1 MKVNKLVLAV
11 VLCIQAASQT
21 LLADATTEQI
31 EALKQ
36 QIEQLTTK
44 VLALE
49 QQATAAKAQATPP
62 ASADSRLD
70 QLDQQ
75 VRVLECKR
83 ELDQET
89 ATEKAKQTPRVSFGA
104 NGFAVSSADSN
115 YTFRVRGYVQADAR
129 FYPSDRVDTTATDTF
144 LIRRARPIFEGTA
157 AGKLDYRVMLDFGA
171 QSSLSSANNA
181 LLQDAYATLRLWPGL
196 QIQGG
201 KFKEP
206 VGLERLQSGAN
217 LLFIER
223 AYPTQLVPN
232 RDVGFQLQGDLFADT
247 LRYEIGAFNG
257 VADGGSGDFET
268 ADNDKDVAGR
278 LFAQPFKNAHL
289 DALRGLGFGV
299 AGTTGNQEGAL
310 RPFVSSGLQRFFTY
324 RTSTATT
331 QPNVLAAGGHWRVV
345 PQAYYYW
352 GPFGLLAE
360 YAVSSSE
367 VRQSGGGTGAGQQQ
381 RLTHTAWQV
390 AASYFVTGEQNSFR
404 AVAPKR
410 AATFS
415 EGSGWG
421 ALELAARVGQLNVD
435 KDAFPVYS
443 DPAKSAS
450 GAFSYALGANWHL
463 NRNLKLSLNWE
474 HTTFDAPS
482 GNPYH
487 DNHEDVILTRAQFSF

>member
-1 MKVNKLVLAV
+1 MKVNKLVLAIA
-11 VLCIQAASQT
+11 LGTQAASHT
-21 LLADATTEQI
+21 SLADTTTDQI

-44 VLALE
+44 VIALE
-49 QQATAAKAQATPP
+49 QQSAAAKAQPGP
-62 ASADSRLD
+62 AAPADSRLD
-70 QLDQQ
+70 ELDQQ
-75 VRVLECKR
+75 VRVLERKR

-89 ATEKAKQTPRVSFGA
+89 AVEKAKQTPRVSFGA
-104 NGFAVSSADSN
+104 GGFAVSSADSN
-115 YTFRVRGYVQADAR
+115 YTFRVRGYVQTDAR
-129 FYPSDRVDTTATDTF
+129 FYPSDQVDSAVTDTF
-144 LIRRARPIFEGTA
+144 LIRRARPIIEGTA

-181 LLQDAYATLRLWPGL
+181 LLQDAYANLRLWPGL
-196 QIQGG
+196 QIQAG

-223 AYPTQLVPN
+223 SYPTQLVPN
-232 RDVGFQLQGDLFADT
+232 RDVGFQLQGDLFANT

-268 ADNDKDVAGR
+268 ADNDKDLAGR
-278 LFAQPFKNAHL
+278 LLAQPFKNTHVE
-289 DALRGLGFGV
+289 ALRGLGFGV
-299 AGTTGNQEGAL
+299 AGTVGNQEGFL

-324 RTSTATT
+324 RTSADTT
-331 QPNVLAAGGHWRVV
+331 KPNVLADGDHWRIV
-345 PQAYYYW
+345 PQASYYW
-352 GPFGLLAE
+352 GPFGLITE

-367 VRQSGGGTGAGQQQ
+367 VRQSGGGNGAGRSEQ
-381 RLTHTAWQV
+381 LTHTAWQV
-390 AASYFVTGEQNSFR
+390 AASYFLTGEQNSFK
-404 AVAPKR
+404 AVSPRR

-421 ALELAARVGQLNVD
+421 ALELAARVGQLDVD
-435 KDAFPVYS
+435 EDAFPVYS
-443 DPAKSAS
+443 DPTKSAS
-450 GAFSYALGANWHL
+450 GAFSYAFGVNWHL

-474 HTTFDAPS
+474 HTEFDAPA

-487 DNHEDVILTRAQFSF
+487 DNDEDVILTRAQFSF